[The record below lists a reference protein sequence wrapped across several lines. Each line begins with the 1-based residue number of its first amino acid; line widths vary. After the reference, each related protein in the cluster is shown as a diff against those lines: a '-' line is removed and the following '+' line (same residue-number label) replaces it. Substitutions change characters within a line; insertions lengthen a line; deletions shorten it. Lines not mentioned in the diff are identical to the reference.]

1 MHDRSLLLRH
11 RIVGMILVA
20 NVLGVLVYLWGAQHA
35 WVIPQ
40 EAANGMHS
48 ITGEPFV
55 WASFV
60 LPVWL
65 IFLLIN
71 LIWGITIVIRKRW
84 PQGRLWLTMAAI
96 WIIAVAVDFSH
107 H

>member
-1 MHDRSLLLRH
+1 MHDRSLLLGRLS
-11 RIVGMILVA
+11 GMILAA
-20 NVLGVLVYLWGAQHA
+20 NLLGVLVYLWGAQHA
-35 WVIPQ
+35 WAIPQ
-40 EAANGMHS
+40 EVANGVHS

-65 IFLLIN
+65 VFLVTN
-71 LIWGITIVIRKRW
+71 LIWGVTIVSRKRW
-84 PQGRLWLTMAAI
+84 PQGRLWLTSAAM
-96 WIIAVAVDFSH
+96 WIIAVVVDFAH